1 MVLGAVLTS
10 KGSVNVD
17 VLVNLESKG
26 MCVLTSELQSSPAGE
41 EG

>member
-1 MVLGAVLTS
+1 MDSGAVPTS
-10 KGSVNVD
+10 KGSVD

-26 MCVLTSELQSSPAGE
+26 MCVLSSELQSSPAGE